1 MSIRQNLAFAAAVLV
16 AGSLGCAMPGT
27 AGSLNAEQAAV
38 MAPVHQF
45 TDGFNAGDVAAA
57 VAACTDPVIII
68 DEFPPYAWH
77 GAGAMDRWM
86 SDYVKDAEQKE
97 LTNGVVT
104 LHAPK
109 HVDVANDRAYVVVP
123 VNYEFNQKG
132 KAVKQTRSTL
142 TVALVKTA
150 AGWRITGW
158 AWATN

>member
-1 MSIRQNLAFAAAVLV
+1 MTTMTSAFAAAVLA
-16 AGSLGCAMPGT
+16 AGSLSCAATAT
-27 AGSLNAEQAAV
+27 AGPLTPEQVAV

-45 TDGFNAGDVAAA
+45 TDGFNVGDVAAA

-68 DEFPPYAWH
+68 DEFSPYAWH

-86 SDYVKDAEQKE
+86 SDYVKDAGQRGI
-97 LTNGVVT
+97 TDGVVT
-104 LHAPK
+104 LHHPK

-123 VNYEFNQKG
+123 ANYEFNQNG

-142 TVALVKTA
+142 TVALVKTS

-158 AWATN
+158 SWATN